1 MRASLVLK
9 GTVGLALGFMVL
21 ASAVPVHAQTTPA
34 GAPRAP
40 SGDQMA
46 PRDVTGT
53 VKQVNKDGLVVVARE
68 GDGKS
73 REWAFALDGS
83 TRIETPDRAAAGSA
97 LKVGDPVAVT
107 YVERSGKIIAQ
118 SVKRLASSGSMPP
131 GAATPG
137 SRTEPIKR

>member
-1 MRASLVLK
+1 
-9 GTVGLALGFMVL
+9 
-21 ASAVPVHAQTTPA
+21 
-34 GAPRAP
+34 
-40 SGDQMA
+40 MA

-83 TRIETPDRAAAGSA
+83 TRIETPDRAAGGSA